1 MPKRFIA
8 ATIAAAALL
17 LATASPAQAADEKFL
32 GKVTKIEMAGKD
44 AKVATATLQD
54 DAGKTVVITVEDKV
68 TLDKFADKRISVGDE
83 IKAKYAVKDGKNVAT
98 YFKKPGGC

>member
-1 MPKRFIA
+1 MMQRMLLATVA
-8 ATIAAAALL
+8 AVALL
-17 LATASPAQAADEKFL
+17 LITAPPARAEEKFL

-54 DAGKTVVITVEDKV
+54 EGGKAVVITVEDKV

>member
-1 MPKRFIA
+1 MVKRLA
-8 ATIAAAALL
+8 VAVLAAAAFLV
-17 LATASPAQAADEKFL
+17 ATAQPAHAEEKFL

-54 DAGKTVVITVEDKV
+54 DAGKLVVITVEDKL

-83 IKAKYAVKDGKNVAT
+83 IKAKYTVKDGKNLAT